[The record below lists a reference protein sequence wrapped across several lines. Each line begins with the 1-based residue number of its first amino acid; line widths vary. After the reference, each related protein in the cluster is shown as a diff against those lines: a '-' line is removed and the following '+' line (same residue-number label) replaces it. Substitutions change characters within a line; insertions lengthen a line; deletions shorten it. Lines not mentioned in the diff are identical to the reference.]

1 MSKPIYDPRSLI
13 EPGILAYAS
22 TPRQRAVAECYIM
35 NECNALQASKEL
47 GITMRN
53 VQKHVAKIRADAA
66 AKGYETHAGS
76 VPDGFRLRGKST
88 LLDADGNAKIQWVK
102 TEVDKDRMAE
112 IMREVSVSLSE
123 GIKPWPVVQAPKK
136 VTKDLCSVYTITD
149 YHVGAYSCRQETG
162 EEWDLKIAEDT
173 LYRGIQTM
181 MDGCPDSEQAV
192 FVQMGDFLH
201 FDGLSSV
208 TPLSKHPLD
217 ASGRYNELVEVAVK
231 TCVRSVEML
240 LHKHK
245 RVHVVMCEGNH
256 DLAGSVWLQAVM
268 KMAFDKNPRV
278 TIDDCKMPYYQFT
291 WGKVFLGW
299 HHGHLTKIRN
309 LSGKFFSEPE
319 FRSSMAQADYL
330 YIATGHLHTR
340 EVIESGGAV
349 IERHPTLASRDAYA
363 ARGFEHSQRG
373 ALAITYH
380 KDKGEIARVTATP

>member
-35 NECNALQASKEL
+35 NECNALKASEEL

-66 AKGYETHAGS
+66 AKGYEIHAGE

-112 IMREVSVSLSE
+112 IMRDVSVSLSE

-231 TCVRSVEML
+231 TCVRAVEML

-268 KMAFDKNPRV
+268 KMAFD
-278 TIDDCKMPYYQFT
+278 
-291 WGKVFLGW
+291 GW
-299 HHGHLTKIRN
+299 
-309 LSGKFFSEPE
+309 
-319 FRSSMAQADYL
+319 
-330 YIATGHLHTR
+330 
-340 EVIESGGAV
+340 
-349 IERHPTLASRDAYA
+349 
-363 ARGFEHSQRG
+363 
-373 ALAITYH
+373 
-380 KDKGEIARVTATP
+380 